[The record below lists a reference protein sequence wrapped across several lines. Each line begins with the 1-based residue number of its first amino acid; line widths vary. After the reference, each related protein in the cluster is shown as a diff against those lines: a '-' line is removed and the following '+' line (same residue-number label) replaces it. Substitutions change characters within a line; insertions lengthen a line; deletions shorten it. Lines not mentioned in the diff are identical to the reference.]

1 MGIDSLF
8 RSYEQLTAR
17 ADAVFEKMARDYPE
31 AVRCRRH
38 CDDCCHAVFGLF
50 LVEAAYLQQQ
60 FARLSSSEK
69 AEVVLRC
76 NRADLDLARLQQQIS
91 ENEESGPVEGDPLAL
106 GRVRCP
112 LLNEERDCVLYN
124 QRPVTCRIYGVPTK
138 IQGKARVCAHSGFVS
153 GTSYP
158 AFDLDGV
165 FRDLY
170 NLSRE
175 LVLMEEGE
183 DPDRAGLLISV
194 SKVLTTPIESLI
206 HEPLE
211 GPVEGL

>member
-1 MGIDSLF
+1 MGIESLF

-17 ADAVFEKMARDYPE
+17 ADAVFEQMARDYPD
-31 AVRCRRH
+31 AVQCRRH

-60 FARLSSSEK
+60 FTGLSSAEK

-91 ENEESGPVEGDPLAL
+91 EKEESGPVEEDPLAL

-112 LLNEERDCVLYN
+112 LLNEERDCVLYT

-138 IQGKARVCAHSGFVS
+138 IQGKARVCGHSGFVS

-194 SKVLTTPIESLI
+194 SKGLTTPIESLI

-211 GPVEGL
+211 GPDEGL